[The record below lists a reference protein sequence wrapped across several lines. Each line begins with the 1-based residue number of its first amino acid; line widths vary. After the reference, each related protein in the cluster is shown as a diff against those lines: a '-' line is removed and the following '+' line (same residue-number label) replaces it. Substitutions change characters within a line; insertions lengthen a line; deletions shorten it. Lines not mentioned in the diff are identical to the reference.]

1 MPAVAPTG
9 PVIPAVPAPARS
21 RIAAAV
27 IALALVPVSWWLAAH
42 GEWNDAGW
50 LVPVLIVASLV
61 LNVVLARFKVP
72 APGPMALTT
81 IAVFSAAM
89 ALFTTIL
96 YFVDSDLTRT
106 LIAAVPA
113 VLIAAF
119 GGPGIQ
125 QGAAD
130 VNGEWI
136 VAAGVAI
143 VGLFVAML
151 LLKVQVSLNGL
162 HDGSPE
168 DSKPTDQPTSQV
180 SESPAS

>member
-9 PVIPAVPAPARS
+9 PARPAVPAPTRS
-21 RIAAAV
+21 RVAAGV
-27 IALALVPVSWWLAAH
+27 IALALVPVAWWLAAH

-50 LVPVLIVASLV
+50 LVPVLVVAALV
-61 LNVVLARFKVP
+61 LNVLLGRVGVA

-81 IAVFSAAM
+81 MAVFAAAM

-96 YFVDSDLTRT
+96 YFVDGDLTRT
-106 LIAAVPA
+106 LLAAVPA

-130 VNGEWI
+130 VDGEWI
-136 VAAGVAI
+136 VAAGVA
-143 VGLFVAML
+143 VVALFVAML
-151 LLKVQVSLNGL
+151 LLKVQVSLHGL
-162 HDGSPE
+162 HDGTPEPTAPSPE
-168 DSKPTDQPTSQV
+168 PTAQTSQT
-180 SESPAS
+180 PAS